1 MSTRMEELVEKL
13 NSASEA
19 YYNGKDEIMSNFEWD
34 AMFDEL
40 VELEKQVVL
49 FYQIVQLKIPDML
62 KRGMERKSSMSF

>member
-40 VELEKQVVL
+40 VELEKTSGIVL
-49 FYQIVQLKIPDML
+49 PNSPTQNTGYKSIP
-62 KRGMERKSSMSF
+62 